1 LKVLHV
7 VPNFHPF
14 VGGIE
19 RIVQDLTKFQ
29 KKSGLVPLVVFPDRL
44 GKFPSGYIVEDVSV
58 IPFHFPK
65 VVLPWFMV
73 GMPLSGKLS
82 TSAIARIFSDCRKLL
97 QSERPDIVHLH
108 GASEIS
114 IPIFNIARSMS
125 IPTIFHVHQEYI
137 EEISKP
143 VEKKLLNEATH
154 LIAVSKAV
162 QQSITGITNRNS
174 RVGIVLNGIE
184 NSRKTLEEV
193 RGTNRVIMAG
203 RFSKEKG
210 FDLGLMAFAKVLE
223 SKPDCEMIL
232 LGNGPEGPRLMELA
246 TELGITSHVVFKGV
260 LPKESLLEECRNA
273 SCALIPTPISEAFSI
288 FAIEA
293 MSVGTPVVATNVGGL
308 PEVITNGVNGIL
320 VNPEVDEIASAVL
333 SLLEDE
339 ELASELGR
347 NAFNTAQSEF
357 GMDRLVKQIADE
369 YTFALKSFRGFE
381 Q

>member
-44 GKFPSGYIVEDVSV
+44 GKFPSSYIVEDVSV

-65 VVLPWFMV
+65 VVLPWFML
-73 GMPLSGKLS
+73 GMPHSGKLS
-82 TSAIARIFSDCRKLL
+82 TSAVTTIFSDCRKLL
-97 QSERPDIVHLH
+97 QREKPDIVHLH

-137 EEISKP
+137 EENAKP
-143 VEKKLLNEATH
+143 VEKKLLKDATH
-154 LIAVSKAV
+154 FIVVSNAV
-162 QQSITGITNRNS
+162 QRSITRIANQNARI
-174 RVGIVLNGIE
+174 GIVLNGIE
-184 NSRKTLEEV
+184 NTHNTLEEV
-193 RGTNRVIMAG
+193 KKNNRVIMAG

-223 SKPDCEMIL
+223 SKFDCELVL
-232 LGNGPEGPRLMELA
+232 LGNGPEAPRLMALA
-246 TELGITSHVVFKGV
+246 AELGITSNVVFKGV
-260 LPKESLLEECRNA
+260 LPKESLLKECRNA
-273 SCALIPTPISEAFSI
+273 RCALIPTPISEAFSI

-293 MSVGTPVVATNVGGL
+293 MSVGTPIVATNVGGL
-308 PEVITNGVNGIL
+308 PEVVNNGVNGIL
-320 VNPEVDEIASAVL
+320 VNPEVEEMASAL
-333 SLLEDE
+333 LRLLEDD
-339 ELASELGR
+339 ELVNELGR
-347 NAFNTAQSEF
+347 NAFNAAQNEF

-369 YTFALKSFRGFE
+369 YTFALKSF
-381 Q
+381 

>member
-1 LKVLHV
+1 V

-29 KKSGLVPLVVFPDRL
+29 KNSGIVPSVIFPDRL
-44 GKFPSGYIVEDVSV
+44 GKFPNTYFVEGVAV

-73 GMPLSGKLS
+73 GMPNNGKFS
-82 TSAIARIFSDCRKLL
+82 TSAITRIFSECRKLL
-97 QSERPDIVHLH
+97 QSEKPDIVHLH

-114 IPIFNIARSMS
+114 IPLFNIARSLS

-137 EEISKP
+137 DKISKP
-143 VEKKLLNEATH
+143 VEKKLLKEATH
-154 LIAVSKAV
+154 LITVSRAV
-162 QQSITGITNRNS
+162 QRSIADITTKNS
-174 RVGIVLNGIE
+174 RIGIVLNGIE
-184 NSRKTLEEV
+184 SSHNNLEQI
-193 RGTNRVIMAG
+193 RGKNRIIMAG

-210 FDLGLMAFAKVLE
+210 FDLGLMAFAKLLE
-223 SKPDCEMIL
+223 SKNDCELVL
-232 LGNGPEGPRLMELA
+232 LGNGPEGPRLIALA
-246 TELGITSHVVFKGV
+246 RELGINGHVFFKGV

-308 PEVITNGVNGIL
+308 PEVITNGVNGVL
-320 VNPEVDEIASAVL
+320 VEPKIEAIASAVL
-333 SLLEDE
+333 KVLENE
-339 ELASELGR
+339 EWALELGR
-347 NAFNTAQSEF
+347 NAFNSARNDF
-357 GMDRLVKQIADE
+357 GIDRLVSQIADE
-369 YTFALKSFRGFE
+369 YTFALKGL
-381 Q
+381 